1 MKKKNIILLTT
12 KTPHHFYFI
21 NQIAKLCNLS
31 VIFESKILKPTF
43 KIKHNYEKKQFL
55 YEKKIWFNN
64 SKIQIHE
71 KLNSINISNINN
83 YKAIKFIKLNKPDII
98 FSFGVSRLKKIFLKK
113 FKNKIYNFH
122 GGDTSF
128 YRGLD
133 SHLWSLYHNDI
144 RGLKVTLHEIDEKL
158 DTGYVVFKEKLLLK
172 KSKYLY
178 QLRSINTEICVK
190 LAKKFIRN
198 SVIRKIKIKKIG
210 RYYSFMPN
218 QIKDLINTKYKNKLK
233 IIYND
238 S

>member
-98 FSFGVSRLKKIFLKK
+98 FSFGVSRLKKIFLNKV
-113 FKNKIYNFH
+113 KNKIYNFH

-210 RYYSFMPN
+210 RYYSFMPS